1 MQANIKGTQYCP
13 LPVAKKIR
21 LLKGPLK
28 KWTEP
33 YMKFQKGSK
42 KLFFFQPI
50 TGSSRDILGTYSNF
64 ALVSLIVFFCLIPCS
79 NLNSV
84 VF

>member
-42 KLFFFQPI
+42 KNRFSFNQSQDPLE
-50 TGSSRDILGTYSNF
+50 IL
-64 ALVSLIVFFCLIPCS
+64 LVHIQILL
-79 NLNSV
+79 
-84 VF
+84 